1 MISGASLV
9 MLYFSPWC
17 GENGFALYYPADRQE
32 TQRFELPF
40 NRAQIKEAIRTGEEL
55 ELCEPLVALI
65 RRDIESGVPIVLS
78 WDDTACWSLRRDAI
92 TNEDWCFDKSFS
104 IEYIMGQMK

>member
-1 MISGASLV
+1 MSPDASLV
-9 MLYFSPWC
+9 VLYFSPWSE
-17 GENGFALYYPADRQE
+17 ENGFALYYPADQQE

-40 NRAQIKEAIRTGEEL
+40 GRIRIKEAIRKGEEL
-55 ELCEPLVALI
+55 ELCEPLVSLI
-65 RRDIESGVPIVLS
+65 RRDKESGVSIVLS

-104 IEYIMGQMK
+104 IEYIMGEFK